1 MQHKTIIATCAA
13 MAAFSGMA
21 TADIQLPLDVLNAN
35 NGGKTFSAQLGAGY
49 ATKYIS
55 RGLAFQ
61 NSASDHVI
69 PLEAVGAYQ
78 LNNQYSLIG
87 GLKYQWL
94 TDNGLEHNDSGICD
108 EGSAILGVSRKFGNP
123 LSRSELPVCSWRY
136 PRKFQHPQYRQQ
148 LRLPCFQ
155 PQQAGRTQLRSG
167 HSP

>member
-108 EGSAILGVSRKFGNP
+108 EGSAILGVSRKIHCRG
-123 LSRSELPVCSWRY
+123 SELPVCPRRY

-155 PQQAGRTQLRSG
+155 PQ
-167 HSP
+167 